1 MATDEIL
8 PPWTADATSASGQV
22 FEFRLWALLTEQ
34 SRGRLHVFL
43 PLADRG
49 IDALVHRLADDAYI
63 PVQAKSRSTLTEDG
77 EVHINVWVD
86 SLRDDKAL
94 VVSGLVTEGG
104 LGPTMLVV
112 PERDFKRLA
121 YLSSDRGRPLFSAG
135 FGMRPRSDSKWLPWL
150 VPTERLA
157 ERFGISSPLEEL
169 VEKRP
174 PDWRISIGFLGESEV
189 VRLLAE
195 SGELNLFRPFP
206 DSETAELLV
215 LHVESRRVIGLQIK
229 TVEVSKERMR
239 ATVDIYGSS
248 FRPSPH
254 TYVVILAWLRETS
267 SFHDGCLLIP
277 SLDLRQLS
285 NDDGHGHL
293 RLEWHPDSANT
304 TLAKY
309 RREVRLMVAL
319 VKSAL
324 STHGRSS
331 S

>member
-1 MATDEIL
+1 MTTDEIL

-49 IDALVHRLADDAYI
+49 IDALVHRLGDDAYI
-63 PVQAKSRSTLTEDG
+63 PVQAKGRSTLTEDG
-77 EVHINVWVD
+77 EVHVNVWVD

-104 LGPTMLVV
+104 LGPTMLVI
-112 PERDFKRLA
+112 PEGEFKRLA
-121 YLSSDRGRPLFSAG
+121 YLSSDRGRPLFSAE

-150 VPTERLA
+150 VPTEHLA
-157 ERFGISSPLEEL
+157 ERFGISRPAEEL

-174 PDWRISIGFLGESEV
+174 PDWRTSIGFLGESEV

-195 SGELNLFRPFP
+195 SGDLNLFRPFP

-239 ATVDIYGSS
+239 ATVEVYASS
-248 FRPSPH
+248 FRSSA
-254 TYVVILAWLRETS
+254 TTFLVVLAFAANEPR
-267 SFHDGCLLIP
+267 FHANCLLIP
-277 SLDLRQLS
+277 SNELPSVTHDDHAGHWYIDWQVASAGTIVEKYRHITSDLRTAITQL
-285 NDDGHGHL
+285 L
-293 RLEWHPDSANT
+293 R
-304 TLAKY
+304 
-309 RREVRLMVAL
+309 
-319 VKSAL
+319 
-324 STHGRSS
+324 
-331 S
+331 